1 MRHDR
6 RGGSSREVGIA
17 TIDANPR
24 GSGAG
29 SALGGREAAL
39 DASAIVVER
48 IGFRDV
54 TIDHVVRESGVSR
67 ATLYRWFGNREGLL
81 LALLQH
87 LAGPYLER
95 SGQIA
100 VGLGPLEERLE
111 QVIAG
116 GIESICN
123 TPWIH
128 KVAQEGLLH
137 DDFSIFLAAHKSI
150 TGALVRSMLEGAAAS
165 GQWTPP
171 DDLERLLE
179 WLLHQMLVLGADD
192 YAAFEEVRQRVAI
205 YIMPVLALPGG
216 AQGEVAERL
225 ERIER
230 KLDGLADR
238 P

>member
-1 MRHDR
+1 M
-6 RGGSSREVGIA
+6 GGQ
-17 TIDANPR
+17 
-24 GSGAG
+24 SGQ
-29 SALGGREAAL
+29 GGREAAL
-39 DASAIVVER
+39 DATAAVVTR

-100 VGLGPLEERLE
+100 VGLGPIEDRLE

-171 DDLERLLE
+171 DDLERLIE

-192 YAAFEEVRQRVAI
+192 YAAFDDVRRRVAI
-205 YIMPVLALPGG
+205 YIMPVLALPGAG
-216 AQGEVAERL
+216 PGTGEIAGRL

-230 KLDGLADR
+230 KIDGLAGR
-238 P
+238 A

>member
-1 MRHDR
+1 M
-6 RGGSSREVGIA
+6 IA
-17 TIDANPR
+17 TLAPNPR
-24 GSGAG
+24 PASGD
-29 SALGGREAAL
+29 AARAAVL
-39 DASAIVVER
+39 DATAEVVSR
-48 IGFRDV
+48 VGFHDT

-100 VGLGPLEERLE
+100 VGLGPIEDRLE

-128 KVAQEGLLH
+128 KVAKDGLLH

-150 TGALVRSMLEGAAAS
+150 TGAVVGRMLEGAMVS
-165 GQWTPP
+165 GEWTPP
-171 DDLERLLE
+171 DDLDRLTE
-179 WLLHQMLVLGADD
+179 WLLHQMLVFGGED
-192 YAAFEEVRQRVAI
+192 YNTPLEIRRRVAI
-205 YIMPVLALPGG
+205 YVMPVLNLPVMRS
-216 AQGEVAERL
+216 GEGDIAERL
-225 ERIER
+225 ARIER
-230 KLDGLADR
+230 KIDGFDR
-238 P
+238 

>member
-1 MRHDR
+1 MGYVR
-6 RGGSSREVGIA
+6 RRASSREVKIA
-17 TIDANPR
+17 TIAENPR
-24 GSGAG
+24 ISSGQ
-29 SALGGREAAL
+29 GGRDAAL
-39 DASAIVVER
+39 DATAAVVAR
-48 IGFRDV
+48 VGFRDV
-54 TIDHVVRESGVSR
+54 TIEHVVRESGVSR

-100 VGLGPLEERLE
+100 LGLGPLEDRLE

-165 GQWTPP
+165 GQWVPP

-192 YAAFEEVRQRVAI
+192 YAAFDDVRHRVAI
-205 YIMPVLALPGG
+205 YIMPVLALPGAAG
-216 AQGEVAERL
+216 GDMAERL
-225 ERIER
+225 DRIER
-230 KLDGLADR
+230 KIDGLAGQA
-238 P
+238 

>member
-1 MRHDR
+1 M
-6 RGGSSREVGIA
+6 
-17 TIDANPR
+17 
-24 GSGAG
+24 
-29 SALGGREAAL
+29 L
-39 DASAIVVER
+39 DATAEVVMR
-48 IGFRDV
+48 VGFHDT

-100 VGLGPLEERLE
+100 VGLGPIEDRLE

-128 KVAQEGLLH
+128 KVAKDGLLH
-137 DDFSIFLAAHKSI
+137 DDFSIFLTAHKTI
-150 TGALVRSMLEGAAAS
+150 TGAVVGRMLEGAMAS
-165 GQWTPP
+165 GAWTPP
-171 DDLERLLE
+171 DDLDRLTE
-179 WLLHQMLVLGADD
+179 WLLHQMLVLGGEDYDD
-192 YAAFEEVRQRVAI
+192 AAEIRRRVAI
-205 YIMPVLALPGG
+205 YVMPVLGLPGARSDAG
-216 AQGEVAERL
+216 DIAARL

-230 KLDGLADR
+230 KIDGLGG
-238 P
+238 

>member
-1 MRHDR
+1 M
-6 RGGSSREVGIA
+6 
-17 TIDANPR
+17 
-24 GSGAG
+24 
-29 SALGGREAAL
+29 GGREAAL

-128 KVAQEGLLH
+128 KVAQEGLVH

-216 AQGEVAERL
+216 GAAKEDVAGRL
-225 ERIER
+225 DRIEH
-230 KLDGLADR
+230 KLDRLVDEA
-238 P
+238 